1 MNCFMVALLALGT
14 ASGSADGSTE
24 PAKAAAEARPAT
36 VHLMS
41 EKSEARLRKMLPR
54 VADADLQKIFDDPRL
69 ILYTD
74 REMPRAYQIWSG
86 DLQGVHSPYYNIS
99 ANGSEP
105 YGNGNRE
112 FPWGSPAGT
121 HRTKDVETFRFLWLP
136 RDENDKPLPVVWY
149 RKRLRGDQN
158 KGYAW
163 TFPVGTI
170 VGEVLAMT
178 GPDGYA
184 YGFELRTRTR
194 EYGYWD
200 VDVLRPYP
208 TSADLARRIKE
219 LRPDWED
226 QPNLVREIE
235 HLEGPIAL
243 KAKTLAD
250 KQPARHPFVQTMGVD
265 TLPAIDDNKL
275 VGELLAGATFR
286 SMTGEVWR
294 ESTAGV
300 KTYAPTT
307 TAGFNI
313 VPANYDAGFV
323 QIDRTS
329 CMRCHDSVARPVAD
343 FNPGRDWY
351 GHVRGSDGIFSFHP
365 FAPESIS
372 DNGIGRTVKMRP
384 EFERAGVIAKYD
396 PDKHPEKVYHTLEK

>member
-1 MNCFMVALLALGT
+1 ME
-14 ASGSADGSTE
+14 SQ
-24 PAKAAAEARPAT
+24 AAAT

-41 EKSEARLRKMLPR
+41 AKSEDRLRKMLPK
-54 VADADLQKIFDDPRL
+54 VADADLQKTLDDPRL

-74 REMPRAYQIWSG
+74 REMPRAYQMWSG
-86 DLQGVHSPYYNIS
+86 DLQGIHSPYYNIS

-112 FPWGSPAGT
+112 FPWGAPAGT
-121 HRTKDVETFRFLWLP
+121 HRTKDVEAFRFLWLP
-136 RDENDKPLPVVWY
+136 RDENGKPLPVVWY
-149 RKRLRGDQN
+149 RKRLRGDSN

-163 TFPVGTI
+163 TYPVGTI

-208 TSADLARRIKE
+208 TSAALARRIKE
-219 LRPDWED
+219 LRPDWEAE
-226 QPNLVREIE
+226 PNLVREIE
-235 HLEGPIAL
+235 HLEGPITL
-243 KAKTLAD
+243 KSKTLAD
-250 KQPARHPFVQTMGVD
+250 KQPARRPFVQTMGVD

-275 VGELLAGATFR
+275 VGELLTGATFH
-286 SMTGEVWR
+286 SATGEVWR

-329 CMRCHDSVARPVAD
+329 CMRCHDSVARPVSD
-343 FNPGRDWY
+343 FNAGRDWY

-372 DNGIGRTVKMRP
+372 DNGIGRAVKMRP
-384 EFERAGVIAKYD
+384 ELEKAGVIAKYD
-396 PDKHPEKVYHTLEK
+396 PEKHPEKVYQTIDMK